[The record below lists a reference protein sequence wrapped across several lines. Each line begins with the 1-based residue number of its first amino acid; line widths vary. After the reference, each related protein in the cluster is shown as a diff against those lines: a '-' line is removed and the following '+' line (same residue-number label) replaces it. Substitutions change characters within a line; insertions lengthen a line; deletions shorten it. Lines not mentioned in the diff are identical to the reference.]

1 MCSVLSAISTWLDSH
16 QYIALWLEGI
26 ALLAIFIWDRIDAS
40 QQHEQTLAQLRA
52 SHAAANAAKSSADA
66 LISSERAWI
75 MAELKLVEPNA
86 VSGIT
91 QPDNTIW
98 THVHFDLICTNAGTT
113 PAWIFEQSVCVEV
126 TDRVIFSNTPYPTP
140 EILKPD
146 GRHVQL
152 FYQIWPVV
160 KGDPPIQSRG
170 TTKCK
175 GWATRDNRL
184 YTYIY
189 GVVRYRDAFS
199 PLRETYFGYVVTED
213 VTLNR
218 IPSEAY
224 NKHT

>member
-1 MCSVLSAISTWLDSH
+1 MLETILSWLHKYESLAI
-16 QYIALWLEGI
+16 WLEGI
-26 ALLAIFIWDRIDAS
+26 ALVAIFVLDWKNRTDQRKDREG
-40 QQHEQTLAQLRA
+40 QHEETLAQLNVA
-52 SHAAANAAKSSADA
+52 QAQADA
-66 LISSERAWI
+66 LINSERAWV
-75 MAELKLVEPNA
+75 MAELKLVEPSA
-86 VSGIT
+86 VSEIT
-91 QPDNTIW
+91 QPDKTVW
-98 THVHFDLICTNAGTT
+98 THVHFDLVCTNAGAT

-140 EILKPD
+140 EILKSD
-146 GRHVQL
+146 GRHVQR

-170 TTKCK
+170 TAKCK
-175 GWATRDNRL
+175 GWATRNNRL

-213 VTLNR
+213 VALNR